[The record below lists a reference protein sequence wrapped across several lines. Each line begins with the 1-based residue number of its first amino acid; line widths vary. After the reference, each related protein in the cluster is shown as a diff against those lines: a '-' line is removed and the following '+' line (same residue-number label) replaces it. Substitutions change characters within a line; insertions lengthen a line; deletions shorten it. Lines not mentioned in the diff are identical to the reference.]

1 MPKTRSNTRPK
12 NTDAAARRPSWWDFA
27 DLLPDPAVILDD
39 ALEVVHV
46 TPAFEKVF
54 GWTRRMM
61 LKRPLTG
68 LLDDATDKIEL
79 QVRELSQAGSVR
91 GLISHCRT
99 KEGRRLKVDL
109 DAVQLSGRDGEPGGL
124 VVVLKGAPLDRQPE
138 RIRQIMLR
146 MSKAL
151 HRYRSL
157 DRLLSYVT
165 RLIQVLMQVSGA
177 SVIFLDPARQEFY
190 FQMTAYDDKAA
201 GRKLSTVRFPADKG
215 VAGEVYRTGKPLIVR
230 DYAKSPYAFKQV
242 DEQVQYETRNMLD
255 VPLRIKDRMIGIL
268 CVVNKRDSAFNQED
282 VELLSVIADVVAL
295 PIENARVNEA
305 LKNSYERV
313 KALNEAKERVI
324 IHLSH
329 ELKTPLS
336 VLSASLKLLENRLA
350 GLEDPSWRDAFQRAQ
365 RSLERLLEMEY
376 AVEDILKQRESASF
390 DTMSQLPRPE
400 VQAPEPETSEH
411 FFQQVNIE
419 FLIHELK
426 DPLSVIETN
435 AQLLDNLAAGD
446 FPVERR
452 RRTLGRITRSTRKVR
467 ALLEELLEVG
477 RAEAVSFN
485 CRPFSPV
492 SVIQQVMMEA
502 VESHA
507 SELYEEVRTHK
518 GLKAQLAF
526 LGSAGI
532 RLQASKAARDLQM
545 VQDETKF
552 RQIVANLLKNALTY
566 RRNLLL
572 IDLTCHKDAITL
584 SVRDD
589 GPGVAEEHKQKI
601 FERYTQVTA
610 FPGVARSGHGLG
622 LAVSRI
628 LARAL
633 DGDITLES
641 QLGQGALF
649 QLELPIEFDKG

>member
-1 MPKTRSNTRPK
+1 MPKPSSKAHLKGVDETIPWS
-12 NTDAAARRPSWWDFA
+12 SWWAFA
-27 DLLPDPAVILDD
+27 DVLPDPVVVVDD
-39 ALEVVHV
+39 SHRGIHV
-46 TPAFEKVF
+46 TQAFEKVF
-54 GWTRRMM
+54 GWTRQEM
-61 LKRPLTG
+61 LQRPLMSF
-68 LLDDATDKIEL
+68 LNEPSDRVDIFMHA
-79 QVRELSQAGSVR
+79 LSQERSVQ
-91 GLISHCRT
+91 GLSSLCHT
-99 KEGRRLKVDL
+99 KEGRIVKLAI
-109 DAVQLSGRDGEPGGL
+109 DAVHLFDAKGESEGL
-124 VVVLKGAPLDRQPE
+124 ALILKGVSLDRQPE
-138 RIRQIMLR
+138 RIRQILLR

-157 DRLLSYVT
+157 DRLLRYVT

-177 SVIFLDPARQEFY
+177 SVIFLDPDKQEFY
-190 FQMTAYDDKAA
+190 FQMTAYDDSMA

-215 VAGEVYRTGKPLIVR
+215 VAGEVYRTGKPLIVPN
-230 DYAKSPYAFKQV
+230 YAKSPHAYKQV

-255 VPLRIKDRMIGIL
+255 VPLRIIDRMIGVL
-268 CVVNKRDSAFNQED
+268 CVVNKRNGAFDKED
-282 VELLSVIADVVAL
+282 IEQLSFIADVVAL

-305 LKNSYERV
+305 LKQSYERV
-313 KALNEAKERVI
+313 KKLNEAKERVI
-324 IHLSH
+324 VHLSH

-336 VLSASLKLLENRLA
+336 VLSASLKLIENRLST
-350 GLEDPSWRDAFQRAQ
+350 LEDASWTDAFKRAQ

-376 AVEDILKQRESASF
+376 AVEDILKHTENASF
-390 DTMSQLPRPE
+390 DAMTQLPRSAAE
-400 VQAPEPETSEH
+400 TNDPEPSEH

-435 AQLLDNLAAGD
+435 AQLLDNLSAGG
-446 FPVERR
+446 FPEQRR
-452 RRTLGRITRSTRKVR
+452 QRTLGRITRSTRKVR

-485 CRPFSPV
+485 CHPFAPME
-492 SVIQQVMMEA
+492 VIQQVLVETM
-502 VESHA
+502 ESHA
-507 SELYEEVRTHK
+507 AALYEEMRIHK
-518 GLKAQLAF
+518 GLTAQLAF
-526 LGSAGI
+526 LETSGI
-532 RLQASKAARDLQM
+532 RIQARKAAHDLRM

-552 RQIVANLLKNALTY
+552 RQIVANLLKNAISY

-572 IDLTCHKDAITL
+572 IDLTSHKDAITL

-589 GPGVAEEHKQKI
+589 GPGVAEAHQEKI
-601 FERYTQVTA
+601 FERYTQVSP
-610 FPGVARSGHGLG
+610 FPGIARSGHGLG

-628 LARAL
+628 LARSL

>member
-1 MPKTRSNTRPK
+1 MPETHPKPHLGDADNPAQRP
-12 NTDAAARRPSWWDFA
+12 PWWTFA
-27 DLLPDPAVILDD
+27 DILSDPTVVLDD
-39 ALEVVHV
+39 AHQIIHV

-54 GWTRRMM
+54 GWTRDEM
-61 LKRPLTG
+61 LHRPLTA
-68 LLDDATDKIEL
+68 LLDEPLEQVDALMRDP
-79 QVRELSQAGSVR
+79 SQERSVQ
-91 GLISHCRT
+91 GLTAHCRT
-99 KEGRRLKVDL
+99 KEGRRLKAGL
-109 DAVQLSGRDGEPGGL
+109 DTARLSAPESAPSALAVIF
-124 VVVLKGAPLDRQPE
+124 KGVSLERQSE
-138 RIRQIMLR
+138 RIGRMLPR

-151 HRYRSL
+151 HRYRSM

-165 RLIQVLMQVSGA
+165 RLIQVLMQASGA
-177 SVIFLDPARQEFY
+177 SVIFLDPEKHEFY
-190 FQMTAYDDKAA
+190 FQMAAYDDSAA

-215 VAGEVYRTGKPLIVR
+215 VAGEVYRTGKPLIVP
-230 DYAKSPYAFKQV
+230 DYSKCPFAYKQV

-255 VPLRIKDRMIGIL
+255 VPLRIKDKMIGVL
-268 CVVNKRDSAFNQED
+268 CAVNKRNSEFNKED
-282 VELLSVIADVVAL
+282 IELLTVIADVVAL
-295 PIENARVNEA
+295 PIENVRVNEA
-305 LKNSYERV
+305 LRSSYERV

-324 IHLSH
+324 VHLSH

-336 VLSASLKLLENRLA
+336 VLSASLQLLESRLSS
-350 GLEDPSWRDAFQRAQ
+350 LEDTSWTDAFKRAE
-365 RSLERLLEMEY
+365 RSLQRLLEMEY
-376 AVEDILKQRESASF
+376 AVEDILTYKESASF
-390 DTMSQLPRPE
+390 DTMTQLPRPAA
-400 VQAPEPETSEH
+400 QTSEPESSEH

-435 AQLLDNLAAGD
+435 AQLLDNLAAGG
-446 FPVERR
+446 FPEERR
-452 RRTLGRITRSTRKVR
+452 KKTLGRITRSTRKVR
-467 ALLEELLEVG
+467 TLLEELLEVG

-492 SVIQQVMMEA
+492 EVIQQVLKDT

-507 SELYEEVRTHK
+507 ADVYEGMRSQK
-518 GLKAQLAF
+518 GLSAQLAF
-526 LGSAGI
+526 LESSGI
-532 RLQASKAARDLQM
+532 RLQTRKAARRLQM

-572 IDLTCHKDAITL
+572 IDLTSHKDTITL

-589 GPGVAEEHKQKI
+589 GPGVAESHQEKI
-601 FERYTQVTA
+601 FERYTQVSP
-610 FPGVARSGHGLG
+610 FPGIARSGHGLG

-649 QLELPIEFDKG
+649 RLELPIEFDKG